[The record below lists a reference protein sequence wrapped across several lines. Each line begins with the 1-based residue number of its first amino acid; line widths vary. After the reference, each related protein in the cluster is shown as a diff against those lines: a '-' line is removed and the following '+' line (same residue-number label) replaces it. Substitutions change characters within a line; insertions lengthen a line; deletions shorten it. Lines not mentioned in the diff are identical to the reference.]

1 MKRTKKK
8 WPTHRHYRVI
18 KRRNSSQRHLA
29 GGLFDLEKN
38 GRHFDSAAAGW
49 NHRLR
54 DAVSLT
60 TWFVL
65 IWRINRREERKID
78 EIVTSSRSCKL
89 RSRRIFHAARRLSR
103 CHRLLRIFREDFSC
117 VSKNR
122 RHQSIWLR
130 GGGGGGVCAL
140 QTAASIGCS
149 RRTNRMR
156 PFFGGW
162 TPPAH
167 DPSPTHLN
175 ISERSN
181 PRPRHRF
188 ISIFLPADEP
198 NRKQSPD
205 RRLENSK
212 NFFFFFFNERCC
224 PLFLHPHYADFF
236 VPNNLTI
243 FRDNFTEKFGIFF
256 LILKNWI
263 NFILSENWQRRTWIC
278 LFYGNFKKWIIF
290 LRVFK
295 CFKISLKFLWKIEF
309 IWFFK
314 KIGNVA
320 LIFLNQWI
328 NQKLVI

>member
-156 PFFGGW
+156 PFFGGC

-181 PRPRHRF
+181 PPAAAPIHLN
-188 ISIFLPADEP
+188 ISAGRRTKSKAKPQPAAREFEKLFFFSFLMKDVALSFYILIMQIFL
-198 NRKQSPD
+198 
-205 RRLENSK
+205 
-212 NFFFFFFNERCC
+212 
-224 PLFLHPHYADFF
+224 
-236 VPNNLTI
+236 
-243 FRDNFTEKFGIFF
+243 F
-256 LILKNWI
+256 LII
-263 NFILSENWQRRTWIC
+263 SQFFGT
-278 LFYGNFKKWIIF
+278 
-290 LRVFK
+290 
-295 CFKISLKFLWKIEF
+295 ISLKNLEF
-309 IWFFK
+309 FF
-314 KIGNVA
+314 
-320 LIFLNQWI
+320 
-328 NQKLVI
+328 